1 MSVVEAMLLLGGVGT
16 RAQLLRLSPRADV
29 DRAVE
34 TGDIVVLAHG
44 RYALPAADEALS
56 AAHRLTGVGSHLSAA
71 LHWGWPVKV
80 TPDRPHVTIPR
91 SRKLTLEQRRGV
103 AIHRADLT
111 TDEIV
116 DGFTSRD
123 RTLLDCSRTFEFGEG
138 LAVADSALREGY
150 SPSRLRA
157 LARDARG
164 PGARKI
170 RRVAREA
177 RAEAAN
183 PFESGLRGIALA
195 IDGLHVRPQV
205 PIWAS
210 EYLGRPDLV
219 DEDLRIV
226 LEADSFGWHGDRG
239 ALRHDA
245 RRYNMFVVN
254 GWLVLRFSWEDVM
267 FDPDYVRTVLEA
279 VVIERTQRAC
289 CPCRCA

>member
-1 MSVVEAMLLLGGVGT
+1 MSVVEAMLLLGGVGS
-16 RAQLLRLSPRADV
+16 RAQLLTLSARADV

-71 LHWGWPVKV
+71 LRWGWPVIC
-80 TPDRPHVTIPR
+80 TPDRPHVTVPR

-103 AIHRADLT
+103 AVHRADLT
-111 TDEIV
+111 ADEIV

-123 RTLLDCSRTFEFGEG
+123 RTLLDCSRSLEFSEG
-138 LAVADSALREGY
+138 LAVADSALREGC

-177 RAEAAN
+177 RPDAAN
-183 PFESGLRGIALA
+183 PFESGLRGIALEV
-195 IDGLHVRPQV
+195 DGLNVRPQV
-205 PIWAS
+205 PLWGT
-210 EYLGRPDLV
+210 EFLGRPDLV
-219 DEDLRIV
+219 DEELRIV
-226 LEADSFGWHGDRG
+226 LEADSFAWHGDRA

-267 FDPDYVRTVLEA
+267 FDPVYVRSVLEA
-279 VVIERTQRAC
+279 VVLERTQRAC
-289 CPCRCA
+289 CACRCA